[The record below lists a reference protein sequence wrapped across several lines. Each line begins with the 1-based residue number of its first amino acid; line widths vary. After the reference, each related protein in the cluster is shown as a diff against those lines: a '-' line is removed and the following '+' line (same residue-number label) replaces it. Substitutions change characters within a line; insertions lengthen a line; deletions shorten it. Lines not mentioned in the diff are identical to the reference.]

1 MGFVSAMMSLPMAKG
16 MLLFNAGTK
25 PHIVYRQAGSS
36 RAGLTALLRRLLSE
50 AEEELR
56 KRGSD
61 EGLRS

>member
-36 RAGLTALLRRLLSE
+36 RTGLTALLRRLLSE